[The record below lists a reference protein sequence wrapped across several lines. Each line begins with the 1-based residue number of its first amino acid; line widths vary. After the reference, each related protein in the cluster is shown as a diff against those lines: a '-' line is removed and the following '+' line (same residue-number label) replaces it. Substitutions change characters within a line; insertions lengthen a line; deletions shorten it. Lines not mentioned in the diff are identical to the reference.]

1 MLKNLLRCLVAALGL
16 VLLVPAQAQEDVSQI
31 RQELNEL
38 RDLYEQRI
46 SDLEKKLEAAVETN
60 AVSQSAAAVETQGG
74 RSVRNNSFNPSIG
87 IILNGQAKEFSERA
101 APEMTGFAVGE
112 EGERGTGGLGLDHTE
127 INFSAS
133 IDDKFYGS
141 LTYALVEEGGAI
153 VTEVE
158 EAYVK
163 TLPGAEVAGDL
174 QMTFGKALWS
184 LGYLNEQHA
193 HTDDFVDRPL
203 PYQVYLNCSFNDDGT
218 EISKVLDTEL

>member
-1 MLKNLLRCLVAALGL
+1 MFKNLLRCLVAALGL

-60 AVSQSAAAVETQGG
+60 AVSQSAAATETQGG

-87 IILNGQAKEFSERA
+87 IVLNGQAKEFSERT

-133 IDDKFYGS
+133 IDDKFYGG

-163 TLPGAEVAGDL
+163 TLPGAGVPGDL

-203 PYQVYLNCSFNDDGT
+203 PYQV
-218 EISKVLDTEL
+218 I